1 MKQTQDKP
9 LAGKVAVVTG
19 ASRGVG
25 RGVAAVLGEHG
36 ATVYVTGRTVAGA
49 DGTIHE
55 TADLVTERGGKGIA
69 VQVDHTKDDQVEALF
84 RQVRREQG
92 RLDILVNN
100 VWDGYKNMDD
110 YQAPIWEQP
119 IWRWDVMFDIGAR
132 AFFVAS
138 KFAIPLMLSN
148 PSGLIVNTGYPDT
161 EEPRRDG
168 SRRDW
173 VTIANIAKGAVNDLT
188 RVLAWWLR
196 EYRIAAVTVAPAGHV
211 INLKA
216 MARVQDA
223 LRTPG
228 GIDELYRTN
237 PPGGETSEYSGRAVA
252 ALATDPK
259 VMDRSGSVL
268 VVDELAE
275 VYGFT
280 DIDGRRPGLCY

>member
-1 MKQTQDKP
+1 METNTQKP

-25 RGVAAVLGEHG
+25 RGVAAVLGERG
-36 ATVYVTGRTVAGA
+36 ATVYVTGRTVAGN
-49 DGTIHE
+49 GTIHE
-55 TADLVTERGGKGIA
+55 TASLVSERGGKGIA
-69 VQVDHTKDDQVEALF
+69 VQVDHANDDQTEELF
-84 RQVRREQG
+84 KQVGRDQG

-100 VWDGYKNMDD
+100 VWSGYANMEN

-119 IWRWDVMFDIGAR
+119 IWRWDLMFDIGAR

-138 KFAIPLMLSN
+138 KFAIPLMLTN
-148 PSGLIVNTGYPDT
+148 PGGLIVNTGYPDT

-173 VTIANIAKGAVNDLT
+173 VMISNIAKDAVNDLT

-196 EYRIAAVTVAPAGHV
+196 EYRTAAVTVAPAGHV
-211 INLKA
+211 INLEA
-216 MARVQDA
+216 TARVYEA
-223 LRTPG
+223 LRKPG
-228 GIDELYRTN
+228 GIEALYRTN

-252 ALATDPK
+252 ALATDPD
-259 VMDRSGSVL
+259 VMTRSGSVL

-275 VYGFT
+275 AYGFT
-280 DIDGRRPGLCY
+280 DIDGRRPALC